1 MSSSRTVVD
10 RQLFVQALRNMSED
24 DLRFLNRLVVERLA
38 LMAQARSTVQLA
50 QFAVG
55 DRVQFVLKDGTVKRA
70 TVIRLN
76 KKTASLATD
85 DGQGWTVSPS
95 LLSPLAGEEPREA

>member
-1 MSSSRTVVD
+1 
-10 RQLFVQALRNMSED
+10 MSED